1 VADRERIRGTVTGRI
16 SETGAGSRFSM
27 MRQRATSRFCY
38 SASPRRR
45 FGFAEFVN
53 IDRGQGDMRY
63 AQFRFNG

>member
-1 VADRERIRGTVTGRI
+1 
-16 SETGAGSRFSM
+16 M

-63 AQFRFNG
+63 AQFRFKWLTKPFV